1 LIREGES
8 GDRPSL
14 SVVMGVYDGL
24 PHLVAQLDA
33 LAAQV
38 YGGPWE
44 TIIVDN
50 GSRDGSAAVARSYAD
65 RIRNLRVVTATGGR
79 GPSYSRNYAAS
90 LASGEALVFVD
101 QDDQV
106 EPGYLDAMGA
116 ALVRNEFVAARI
128 DHAFLNP
135 EWSRGSRSSWQSEGL
150 METGFLPC
158 ASGCSL
164 GMRRRAY
171 ERVGGFDEQ
180 FASAQDID
188 LCWRAQLIGI
198 QLVFVPTAVLR
209 YRYRDGLLEHFRQ
222 ERRWGADDVHIYRRY
237 RPVGLPK
244 RSIRSAA
251 NDWRLLASRTA
262 TARSRR
268 EWAWCAGS
276 LGRRLGRLQ
285 TSVELRTLYP

>member
-1 LIREGES
+1 LIRERES

-14 SVVMGVYDGL
+14 SVVMGLYDGL
-24 PHLVAQLDA
+24 PHLVTQLDA
-33 LAAQV
+33 LAAQD
-38 YGGPWE
+38 YGGPSE

-50 GSRDGSAAVARSYAD
+50 GSRDGSGEVARSYGD
-65 RIRNLRVVTATGGR
+65 RI
-79 GPSYSRNYAAS
+79 YAAS

-106 EPGYLDAMGA
+106 APGYLDAMGA

-188 LCWRAQLIGI
+188 LCWRAQLVGI
-198 QLVFVPTAVLR
+198 QIAFAPTAVLR
-209 YRYRDGLLEHFRQ
+209 YRYREGLLEHFRQ
-222 ERRWGADDVHIYRRY
+222 ERRWGADDVRIYRRY

-244 RSIRSAA
+244 RSIRGAV
-251 NDWRLLASRTA
+251 NDWRLLASRMA
-262 TARSRR
+262 TARSRT
-268 EWAWCAGS
+268 EWAWCVGS
-276 LGRRLGRLQ
+276 LGRRLGRLE
-285 TSVELRTLYP
+285 TSVELRMLYP

>member
-1 LIREGES
+1 LILEGES

-14 SVVMGVYDGL
+14 SVVMGLYDGL

-50 GSRDGSAAVARSYAD
+50 GSRDGSAGVARSYAD
-65 RIRNLRVVTATGGR
+65 RIRSLRVVTATAGR
-79 GPSYSRNYAAS
+79 GPSYSRNHAAS
-90 LASGEALVFVD
+90 LASGDALVFVD

-106 EPGYLDAMGA
+106 APGYLDAMGA
-116 ALVRNEFVAARI
+116 ALVQNELVAARI
-128 DHAFLNP
+128 DHVFLNP
-135 EWSRGSRSSWQSEGL
+135 EWSRGSRSTWQSEGL

-164 GMRRRAY
+164 GMRRLAF

-188 LCWRAQLIGI
+188 LCWRAQLVGI
-198 QLVFVPTAVLR
+198 HLAFAPTAVLR
-209 YRYRDGLLEHFRQ
+209 YRYREGLLEHFRQ
-222 ERRWGADDVHIYRRY
+222 ERRWGADDVRIYRRY

-244 RSIRSAA
+244 RSLRGAA
-251 NDWRLLASRTA
+251 NDWRLLASRMA

-276 LGRRLGRLQ
+276 LGRRLGRLE

>member
-1 LIREGES
+1 LIRERES

-14 SVVMGVYDGL
+14 SVVMGLYDGL
-24 PHLVAQLDA
+24 PHLVTQLDA
-33 LAAQV
+33 LAAQD
-38 YGGPWE
+38 YGGPSE

-50 GSRDGSAAVARSYAD
+50 GSRDGSGEVARSYGD
-65 RIRNLRVVTATGGR
+65 RIRSLRVVTATGGR
-79 GPSYSRNYAAS
+79 GPSYSRNHAAS

-106 EPGYLDAMGA
+106 APGYLDAMGA

-188 LCWRAQLIGI
+188 LCWRAQLVGI
-198 QLVFVPTAVLR
+198 QLAFAPTAVLR
-209 YRYRDGLLEHFRQ
+209 YRYREGLLEHFRQ
-222 ERRWGADDVHIYRRY
+222 ERRWGADDVRIYRRY

-244 RSIRSAA
+244 RSIRGAV
-251 NDWRLLASRTA
+251 NDWRLLASRMA
-262 TARSRR
+262 TARSRT
-268 EWAWCAGS
+268 EWAWCVGS
-276 LGRRLGRLQ
+276 LGRRLGRLE
-285 TSVELRTLYP
+285 TSVELRMLYP